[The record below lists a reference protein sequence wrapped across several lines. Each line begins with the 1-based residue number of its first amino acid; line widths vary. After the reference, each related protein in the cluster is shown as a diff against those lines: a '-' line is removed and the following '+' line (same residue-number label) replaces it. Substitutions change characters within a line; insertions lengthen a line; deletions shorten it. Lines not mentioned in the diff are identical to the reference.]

1 MNLRCGLG
9 RSEVILIY
17 LAKMTMEQANY
28 TGYAR
33 SKLGTVVASNRC
45 IRLAG
50 AIRGAGAADV
60 DERSPTS
67 GTGPNYTQRSHSSSE
82 GGIGF
87 LLSLSVIAFDAKDK
101 IANAS

>member
-1 MNLRCGLG
+1 
-9 RSEVILIY
+9 
-17 LAKMTMEQANY
+17 MTMEQANY

-33 SKLGTVVASNRC
+33 SKLGTVVKPM
-45 IRLAG
+45 RLAG

-60 DERSPTS
+60 EERSPTS